1 MCSYLVGDPMTGEV
15 TSIAVT
21 GSGVSE
27 VLREVS
33 RLLERAGL
41 KVTALYPQM
50 TEEFEGEVLVV
61 VGDDREVLRFLHSVP
76 IPDAGLLIVGL
87 EPTRSF
93 LTSVDLEELAESAFH
108 LADGSYR
115 VEEVP
120 LLSCTTDGGDLYLAI
135 NEGVVTPKR
144 PAKLMSYT
152 LVVDG
157 EQIWGDRAD
166 GVLVSTPIGSSAYAL
181 SAGGVLIHHNAQVF
195 QVVPINSTDLTRRPL
210 VVSASTEVK
219 VTEVEAEGGAELV
232 VDGLFRAPI
241 GSEVTFTRHGKPLR
255 LVRLPGRPAITGKIE
270 RKVLLA
276 EENLP
281 LPPSARLVRKVL
293 EYGGTMTFEELLSET
308 GLPERTLR
316 YSLSVLVARGIVR
329 RTNDPSDFR
338 RKLYQLRR

>member
-1 MCSYLVGDPMTGEV
+1 MGAFMAGGV
-15 TSIAVT
+15 TSVAVT
-21 GSGVSE
+21 GSGVSD
-27 VLREVS
+27 VLREVC
-33 RLLERAGL
+33 RVLETAGL
-41 KVTALYPQM
+41 KVTALHPQRVK
-50 TEEFEGEVLVV
+50 EFEGEVLVV

-76 IPDAGLLIVGL
+76 LPDASLLIVGL

-93 LTSVDLEELAESAFH
+93 LTSVDLEELADSAFH
-108 LADGSYR
+108 LVEGSYR

-120 LLSCTTDGGDLYLAI
+120 LLSCTTDDGDSYLAI
-135 NEGVVTPKR
+135 NEGAVVPKR

-152 LVVDG
+152 LVIEG
-157 EQIWGDRAD
+157 EQVWGDRAD

-195 QVVPINSTDLTRRPL
+195 QVVPINSMDLTRRPL

-219 VTEVEAEGGAELV
+219 VTDVEVEGGAELV
-232 VDGLFRAPI
+232 VDGLVRAPI
-241 GSEVTFTRHGKPLR
+241 GSEVTFTRHAKPLR
-255 LVRLPGRPAITGKIE
+255 LIRLPGRPAITGKIE

-293 EYGGTMTFEELLSET
+293 EYGGTMTFEELMAET

-316 YSLSVLVARGIVR
+316 YCLSVLVARGMVR
-329 RTNDPSDFR
+329 RVNDPNDFR

>member
-1 MCSYLVGDPMTGEV
+1 MGAFMAGGV
-15 TSIAVT
+15 TSVAVT
-21 GSGVSE
+21 GSGVSD
-27 VLREVS
+27 VLREVC
-33 RLLERAGL
+33 RVLETAGL
-41 KVTALYPQM
+41 KVTALHPQRVK
-50 TEEFEGEVLVV
+50 EFEGEVLVV

-76 IPDAGLLIVGL
+76 LPDASLLIVGL

-93 LTSVDLEELAESAFH
+93 LTSIDLEELADSAFH
-108 LADGSYR
+108 LVEGSYR

-120 LLSCTTDGGDLYLAI
+120 LISCTTDGGDSYLAV
-135 NEGVVTPKR
+135 NEGVVAPKR

-152 LVVDG
+152 LVIDG
-157 EQIWGDRAD
+157 EQVWGDRAD
-166 GVLVSTPIGSSAYAL
+166 GVLVSTSIGSSAYAL

-195 QVVPINSTDLTRRPL
+195 QIVPINSTDLTRRPL

-219 VTEVEAEGGAELV
+219 VTDVEVEGGAELV
-232 VDGLFRAPI
+232 VDGLVRAPI
-241 GSEVTFTRHGKPLR
+241 GSEVTFTRHAKPLR
-255 LVRLPGRPAITGKIE
+255 LIRLPGRPAITGKIE

-293 EYGGTMTFEELLSET
+293 EYGGTMTFEELMSET

-316 YSLSVLVARGIVR
+316 YCLSVLVARGMVR
-329 RTNDPSDFR
+329 RTNDPNDFR